1 MADNELIDALRIS
14 VKDNAKLRRENT
26 ALRAAV
32 NEPLAIVGMACR
44 LPGGIT
50 SPEGLWELVEA
61 GGDAVGE
68 FPTDRGW
75 DVAALHADA
84 ESATSRAGAL
94 RGAGDFDAA
103 FFGISPREAIALD
116 PQQRILLEIAW
127 EALEHAGIVP
137 DTLRGTDTGVFVG
150 GFYYG
155 YGAGADLGGFGAYST
170 QPAVLAGRLSYF
182 FGLEGPAVTVDTA
195 CSSSLVALHQAG
207 QALRSGECSL
217 ALVGGVTVM
226 ASPQS
231 FVEFSRQ
238 GGVAP
243 DGRCK
248 AFADTADGTGFA
260 EGAGVLVVERLSDAE
275 RHGHSVLAVVRGS
288 AVNQDGAS
296 NGLSAPNGPAQQ
308 RVIRGALER
317 AGLVPADVDAVEAHG
332 TGTVL
337 GDPIEAQA
345 VIAAYGQGRE
355 TPVYLGSL
363 KSNIGHAQ
371 AAAGV
376 AGVIKMVMAMR
387 YGVLPRTLHV
397 GVPSSHVD
405 WSAGS
410 VELLTEARPWPESG
424 RARRAGVSGFGVS
437 GTNAHVIL
445 EGVPAGVGGSSG
457 SAGLVPLPVSARS
470 GVSLGVL
477 VERVGGLVRDG
488 AGAGVVADGLVRGR
502 AVFGHRAVLLGE
514 STVTGVAGD
523 GLRTVFVFPGQ
534 GSQWVG
540 MGRELAEVSP
550 VFAARLSECV
560 AALAPYVEWSW
571 EEALGSSELL
581 GRVDVVQ
588 PLSWAVAVSLA
599 ALWGSH
605 GVVAD
610 VVVGHSQGEIAAAC
624 VAGALSL
631 EDGARVVALRSR
643 VIAGRLA
650 GRGVMASVALP
661 AAEVEVGMVEGV
673 WIAARN
679 GPSSTVIA
687 GDPRAVEGVLARYE
701 AEGVRVRRIAVDY
714 ASHTPHIEAVEDEL
728 AEVLEGITS
737 RTPAIPWWSTVDSGW
752 VEEPVDEEYWY
763 RNLRQP
769 VALDTAVSELDGS
782 LFIECSAHPVLL
794 PAIDQE
800 RTVASLRTG
809 NGGRERFLTALAEAW
824 VQGGS
829 VDWTTVVEP
838 VAERLLDLPTY
849 PFDHKRYWLL
859 PKAVGGDGIGHGL
872 LTNAVVLPGSDGVLL
887 TGRLSSATHPWL
899 ADHAVH
905 DTVLL
910 PGTAFVELVI
920 RAGDEA
926 GCDLVEELVIETP
939 LVLPGTGAVDLT
951 VTVDRP
957 DEAGC
962 RPVSVHAR
970 PEGTDTWTRHATGT
984 LGRAGDSVTAGPS
997 AWPPPG
1003 AQAVDVTGFYER
1015 IAQAGYLYGPA
1026 FCGLRTAWRSG
1037 ETLYAEVEIAGE
1049 QADETSHFGV
1059 HPALLDAA
1067 LHVTCLPLLTGQE
1080 SGAEVKLPFSWNGV
1094 RMHTTGATTLRVAI
1108 TPGPSPNGVAV
1119 HAMDPAG
1126 HPVLTV
1132 SELTARPVDADTLTD
1147 GDTAVRNSLY
1157 DLSWTELPPPA
1168 PTLNPAP
1175 GTATGPGPT
1184 GQVPC
1189 VSALPEPGVDV
1200 LEETYRLTELVLGE
1214 LHRVIA
1220 DDSLAE
1226 TPLVVRIDAGPTGGA
1241 VAGLVRSAQAEHPG
1255 RFVLVETGADTPVE
1269 TVATAVT
1276 LAEPYVRLTA
1286 GRYEVPR
1293 LTRTAAT
1300 EQTHGPLLDPDGTVV
1315 ITGGSGGLAGLLAR
1329 RLVAEHGARHLL
1341 LLSRSEPPPDTPG
1354 VHVRCDVSD
1363 RDHLASVLAAVDRPL
1378 TAVFHTAAVLD
1389 DGVIAALTPERLATT
1404 LRPKADGA
1412 WHLHELTRGADLRA
1426 FVLYSS
1432 VAGLLGGRGQGNYA
1446 AANGF
1451 LDGLAAQRR
1460 AEGLPALSMAW
1471 GLWEDDSGLTGS
1483 MSGTNRTRVRRDGFR
1498 PMKGDQALHLL
1509 ETAAGTS
1516 AAFAVAAAMDLN
1528 SQTSPL
1534 FTGLRRPA
1542 PRRTAATGVPLTE
1555 RLGAMTG
1562 TDRHAAL
1569 LTLVRDC
1576 AAAVL
1581 GHEDAGDVPA
1591 DAAFKDLGVDSL
1603 TAVEMRNRLAAATGV
1618 RLPATLAFDHPT
1630 PRAVASRLDD
1640 MLVGAAAPSVAP
1652 RAVAADDEPL
1662 AIVGMACRLPG
1673 GITSPE
1679 DLWRMVDSGGDA
1691 ITGFPVD
1698 RGWDPTVLG
1707 GGPDADRGGFLSD
1720 AADFDAAFFGISPR
1734 EALTMDPQQRL
1745 LLETSWEAFEHAGI
1759 VPDTLRGSDTGVFMG
1774 AFSYG
1779 YGAGA
1784 DLGGFGSLG
1793 LQPSVL
1799 TGRISYFYGLQ
1810 GPAFTVDTACSSSL
1824 VALHQAGHALR
1835 QGECSLALVGGV
1847 TVMGTPDGFLE
1858 FEQQGGLSPDGRCRA
1873 FADTANGTGWAEG
1886 VGVLVVER
1894 LSDAERHGHSV
1905 LAVVRGSA
1913 VNQDG
1918 ASNGLSAPNGPA
1930 QQRVIRGAL
1939 ERAGLVPADVDVV
1952 EAHGTGTVLGDPIEA
1967 QAVIAA
1973 YGQGRETPI
1982 FLGSLKSNIG
1992 HAQAAAGVAGV
2003 IKMVMAM
2010 RYGVVPRT
2018 LHVGVPSSHV
2028 DWSAGSVEL
2037 LTEARPWP
2045 VSGRARRAGVSGF
2058 GVSGTNAHVIL
2069 EGVPAGVG
2077 GSSGSAGLVPLPVS
2091 ARSGVSLA
2099 ALVERVGGLV
2109 RDGVGAGV
2117 VADGLVRGRAVF
2129 GHRAVLLGESTVP
2142 GVAGDGLRTVFVFP
2156 GQGSQWVEMG
2166 VELMGWSEVFAG
2178 RMEECAAALAP
2189 YVEWSWEEALG
2200 SSELLGRVEVVQ
2212 PLSWA
2217 VAVSLAALWGSH
2229 GVVPDVVVGHS
2240 QGEIAAACVAGAL
2253 SLEDGAR
2260 VVALRSRVIAGRLA
2274 GRGVMASVALPAA
2287 EVEVG
2292 MVEGVWVAA
2301 RNGPSSTVIA
2311 GDPRAVE
2318 GVLTRYETEG
2328 VRVRRIA
2335 VDYASHTPHIEAV
2348 EDELAEVLEGIT
2360 SRTPAVPWW
2369 STVDSGWV
2377 TGPVSDDYWY
2387 RNLREPVALDTAV
2400 SELDGSLF
2408 IECSAHP
2415 VLLPAIDQE
2424 RTVASL
2430 RTGNGGR
2437 ERFLTALAE
2446 AWVQGGSVDW
2456 TTVVEPVT
2464 ERLLDLPTYP
2474 FDHKRYWLSPVPAG
2488 GDGGIGHP
2496 FLSSVVVLPGSDGVL
2511 LRGRVSLA
2519 AHPWLADHT
2528 VQDTVLLP
2536 GTAFLELVIRAGDE
2550 TGCDTVDE
2558 LVIETPLALPVTGA
2572 VDLTVTVDRP
2582 DDNGNRP
2589 VSVHARPEGTD
2600 TWTRHATG
2608 TLTTGS
2614 NHNTGISD
2622 SLSEWP
2628 PTRARSVD
2636 VTSFYQELAAVGYGY
2651 GPAFQGLRA
2660 AWRDGDTV
2668 YADVALSDE
2677 QAAEAPLYGMHPALL
2692 DAALQVVAVTAPDG
2706 SAADLPF
2713 AWTGARFV
2721 AVGPAGLR
2729 VMVTRDGD
2737 ALSLRAADSTGRLV
2751 AEIRTIRTR
2760 PLSLPVGAGLMRLTW
2775 TEPAVPVDVPVSDA
2789 DLITLHA
2796 ADNDPTAETHALTAH
2811 LLGALTS
2818 TDRTLLVQTTEGLA
2832 TAAAAGLLRTAQAEQ
2847 PGRFVHVETAPG
2859 VTLDPERQRIA
2870 IALGEPRLR
2879 LRRGRFE
2886 AARLTRVPEPLAV
2899 PESDTW
2905 LIRPARTG
2913 TLDGLTAVDS
2923 AEPWRPLAPT
2933 EVRIGVRA
2941 AGLNFRDVLIAL
2953 GTYPGQGVL
2962 GGEAAG
2968 VVLETGPGV
2977 HDLVP
2982 GDRVFGLVGTGF
2994 GPTVV
2999 ADHRMLGRIP
3009 DGWTFP
3015 QAASVITV
3023 FATAW
3028 YGLVDLARLRPGE
3041 KVLIHAAAT
3050 GVGAAAVQI
3059 ARHLGAEVYATA
3071 STAKQHLLD
3080 LAGPHIADSRSTAF
3094 ADTFPP
3100 VDVVLN
3106 ALTGELLDA
3115 SVALLAPGGRFI
3127 EMGKTDIRH
3136 DVQQPFDLMD
3146 AGPDRLQHI
3155 ITQLLDLFT
3164 KKSLHPLPVTVHDI
3178 RQAREALATMSRGEH
3193 VGKLVLTVPRPLDPE
3208 GAVVITGGSG
3218 TLAGILARYLD
3229 HPHTYLL
3236 SRTPPPPTTPGTH
3249 IPCDLTDP
3257 HQITQALH
3265 HIPQPLTGIF
3275 HTAATLDDT
3284 LIDHLTPTRI
3294 NTVLQ
3299 PKADAAW
3306 HLHHH
3311 TRNTDL
3317 AAFVL
3322 YSSAAGVLGT
3332 PGQGNYAA
3340 ANAFLDALAE
3350 HRRTLGLP
3358 GLSIAWGL
3366 WDQATGLTGELT
3378 EADRRRMRQ
3387 GGASALTAEQGM
3399 RMYEAA
3405 VQAGMGSVVA
3415 VAGELPSDLP
3425 LLRGRPKPMAR
3436 RVSRNE
3442 DPTTD
3447 LLTLVRQKA
3456 AALLGHGGPDD
3467 VPEDAAFREL
3477 GVDSLI
3483 AVQLRNGLGE
3493 ATGLKLSATL
3503 VFDYPTPRAL
3513 ADRIGELLSP
3523 DDPATAALAQLDRL
3537 EALVTDV
3544 DPGDRRADSIGTRLT
3559 ALLDRWQRTVRP
3571 AAPVGMLSAEATA
3584 DEIFDLIDRELR

>member
-1 MADNELIDALRIS
+1 M
-14 VKDNAKLRRENT
+14 
-26 ALRAAV
+26 
-32 NEPLAIVGMACR
+32 NEPLAVVGMACR

-50 SPEGLWELVEA
+50 SPEELWELVEA
-61 GGDAVGE
+61 GGDAVGD

-103 FFGISPREAIALD
+103 FFGISPREATALD

-127 EALEHAGIVP
+127 EALERAGIVP

-182 FGLEGPAVTVDTA
+182 FGLQGPAVTVDTA

-238 GGVAP
+238 GGVAS

-317 AGLVPADVDAVEAHG
+317 AGLGPADVDVVEAHG

-345 VIAAYGQGRE
+345 VIAVYGQGRE
-355 TPVYLGSL
+355 VPLYLGSL

-376 AGVIKMVMAMR
+376 AGVIKMVLAMR

-397 GVPSSHVD
+397 GEPSSHVD
-405 WSAGS
+405 WSAGA

-437 GTNAHVIL
+437 GTNAHVVL
-445 EGVPAGVGGSSG
+445 EGVPEVSVSAAEPESG
-457 SAGLVPLPVSARS
+457 GLVPLPVSARS
-470 GVSLGVL
+470 GVGVGVL
-477 VERVGGLVRDG
+477 VERVGGLVGGGCDV
-488 AGAGVVADGLVRGR
+488 GVVADGLVRGR

-514 STVTGVAGD
+514 SRVTGVAGE

-540 MGRELAEVSP
+540 MGVELMGWSE
-550 VFAARLSECV
+550 VFARRMGECA
-560 AALAPYVEWSW
+560 AALKPFTGWDLGEVLAGRHDSGAVE
-571 EEALGSSELL
+571 
-581 GRVDVVQ
+581 VVQ

-599 ALWGSH
+599 ALWGAH
-605 GVVAD
+605 GVVPD

-661 AAEVEVGMVEGV
+661 AADIETVEGV

-687 GDPRAVEGVLARYE
+687 GDAQAVEGVLARCE
-701 AEGVRVRRIAVDY
+701 TAGVRVRRIAVDY
-714 ASHTPHIEAVEDEL
+714 ASHTPHVEAIEDEL
-728 AEVLEGITS
+728 AEVLEGVTT
-737 RTPAIPWWSTVDSGW
+737 RTPVIPWWSTVDSGW
-752 VEEPVDEEYWY
+752 VEEPVDDGYWY

-769 VALDTAVSELDGS
+769 VALDTAITELDGS

-794 PAIDQE
+794 PAIDQQ
-800 RTVASLRTG
+800 RTVASLRTDD
-809 NGGRERFLTALAEAW
+809 GGGDRFTTALAEAW
-824 VQGGS
+824 VHGAA
-829 VDWTTVVEP
+829 VDWTTIVPPTGV
-838 VAERLLDLPTY
+838 RLLDLPTY

-859 PKAVGGDGIGHGL
+859 PKPTGGDGIGHGL
-872 LTNAVVLPGSDGVLL
+872 LTTAVALPGSDGVLA
-887 TGRLSSATHPWL
+887 TGKLSQTTHPWL

-910 PGTAFVELVI
+910 PGTAFLELVI

-939 LVLPGTGAVDLT
+939 LALPVTGAVDLT

-957 DEAGC
+957 DEAGR
-962 RPVSVHAR
+962 RPVTVHAR

-984 LGRAGDSVTAGPS
+984 LTRAGSTMAAGPS

-1003 AQAVDVTGFYER
+1003 AQAVDITGFYER
-1015 IAQAGYLYGPA
+1015 LATAGYLYGPA
-1026 FCGLRTAWRSG
+1026 FQGLRAAWRDG
-1037 ETLYAEVEIAGE
+1037 DTLYAEVTLPGE
-1049 QADETSHFGV
+1049 QEDDASRYGV

-1080 SGAEVKLPFSWNGV
+1080 SDPGEVKLPFSWNGV

-1108 TPGPSPNGVAV
+1108 TPGPGPNGVTV
-1119 HAMDPAG
+1119 HATDPAG

-1132 SELTARPVDADTLTD
+1132 SELTARPVDTSTLTD
-1147 GDTAVRNSLY
+1147 GDAAARNSLY

-1168 PTLNPAP
+1168 PTLNRAP
-1175 GTATGPGPT
+1175 GTETRPGPA
-1184 GQVPC
+1184 GPAPC
-1189 VSALPEPGVDV
+1189 VSALPKPGADV
-1200 LEETYRLTELVLGE
+1200 LQETYRLTELVLGE

-1220 DDSLAE
+1220 DESLAE
-1226 TPLVVRIDAGPTGGA
+1226 TTPLVVRIDAGPTGGA

-1255 RFVLVETGADTPVE
+1255 RFVLVETGADTPDE
-1269 TVATAVT
+1269 AVAAAVT
-1276 LAEPYVRLTA
+1276 LAEPYVRLTE

-1293 LTRTAAT
+1293 LTRTAAPA
-1300 EQTHGPLLDPDGTVV
+1300 QPDGPLLDPDGTVV
-1315 ITGGSGGLAGLLAR
+1315 ITGGSGVLAGLLAR
-1329 RLVAEHGARHLL
+1329 RLVTEHGARHLL

-1363 RDHLASVLAAVDRPL
+1363 RDRLAAVLAAVERPL

-1389 DGVIAALTPERLATT
+1389 DGVVTALTPERLATA

-1460 AEGLPALSMAW
+1460 AEGLPALSLAW

-1483 MSGTNRTRVRRDGFR
+1483 MSGTNRTRVRRGGFR
-1498 PMKGDQALHLL
+1498 PMQGDQALRLL
-1509 ETAAGTS
+1509 ETAAGTG
-1516 AAFAVAAAMDLN
+1516 AAFTVAAAMDLN
-1528 SQTSPL
+1528 AQTSPL
-1534 FTGLRRPA
+1534 FAGLRRPA
-1542 PRRTAATGVPLTE
+1542 PRRTAATGVPLVE
-1555 RLGAMTG
+1555 RLATMAR
-1562 TDRHAAL
+1562 TDRDAAL

-1581 GHEDAGDVPA
+1581 GHADAADVPA

-1603 TAVEMRNRLAAATGV
+1603 TAVELRNRLAAATGV

-1630 PRAVASRLDD
+1630 PRAVASRLNDT
-1640 MLVGAAAPSVAP
+1640 LTGAAPARPTARP
-1652 RAVAADDEPL
+1652 ATAATGDEPL

-1673 GITSPE
+1673 GVTSPA
-1679 DLWRMVDSGGDA
+1679 DLWRLVDSGGDA
-1691 ITGFPVD
+1691 ISGFPVD

-1707 GGPDADRGGFLSD
+1707 GRADADRGGFLSD

-1745 LLETSWEAFEHAGI
+1745 VLETSWEAFEHAGI
-1759 VPDTLRGSDTGVFMG
+1759 VPKTLRGSDTGVFMG
-1774 AFSYG
+1774 TFSYG

-1793 LQPSVL
+1793 VQPSVL
-1799 TGRISYFYGLQ
+1799 TGRISYFYGFQ
-1810 GPAFTVDTACSSSL
+1810 GPAVTVDTACSSSL

-1847 TVMGTPDGFLE
+1847 TVMGTPDGFVE

-1939 ERAGLVPADVDVV
+1939 ERAGLGPADVDVV

-1967 QAVIAA
+1967 QAVIAV
-1973 YGQGRETPI
+1973 YGQGREVPLY
-1982 FLGSLKSNIG
+1982 LGSLKSNIG

-2010 RYGVVPRT
+2010 RYGVLPRT
-2018 LHVGVPSSHV
+2018 LHVGEPSSHV
-2028 DWSAGSVEL
+2028 DWSAGSVEVL
-2037 LTEARPWP
+2037 SEARPWP
-2045 VSGRARRAGVSGF
+2045 ESGRARRAGVSGF

-2069 EGVPAGVG
+2069 EGVPEVSVSPTE
-2077 GSSGSAGLVPLPVS
+2077 SSGGLLPLPVS
-2091 ARSGVSLA
+2091 ARSGVGVGV
-2099 ALVERVGGLV
+2099 LVERVGGLV
-2109 RDGVGAGV
+2109 GGGCDVGV

-2129 GHRAVLLGESTVP
+2129 GHRAVLLGESRVM
-2142 GVAGDGLRTVFVFP
+2142 GVAGEGLRTVFVFP
-2156 GQGSQWVEMG
+2156 GQGSQWVGMG
-2166 VELMGWSEVFAG
+2166 VELMGWSEVFAR
-2178 RMEECAAALAP
+2178 RMGECAAALKP
-2189 YVEWSWEEALG
+2189 FTGWDLG
-2200 SSELLGRVEVVQ
+2200 EVLAGRHDSGAVEVVQ

-2217 VAVSLAALWGSH
+2217 VAVSLAGLWGSH

-2260 VVALRSRVIAGRLA
+2260 VVALRSRVIGARLA

-2287 EVEVG
+2287 DIET
-2292 MVEGVWVAA
+2292 VEGVWIAA

-2311 GDPRAVE
+2311 GDAQAVE
-2318 GVLTRYETEG
+2318 GVLARYETAG

-2335 VDYASHTPHIEAV
+2335 VDYASHTPHVEAIEN
-2348 EDELAEVLEGIT
+2348 ELAEALTGIT
-2360 SRTPAVPWW
+2360 ARTPTIPWW

-2377 TGPVSDDYWY
+2377 TGPVDDGYWY
-2387 RNLREPVALDTAV
+2387 RNLRQPVALDTAIT
-2400 SELDGSLF
+2400 ELDGSLF

-2430 RTGNGGR
+2430 RTDDGGGD
-2437 ERFLTALAE
+2437 RFTTALAE
-2446 AWVQGGSVDW
+2446 AWVQGAAVDW
-2456 TTVVEPVT
+2456 TTVVPPTGV
-2464 ERLLDLPTYP
+2464 RLLDLPTYP
-2474 FDHKRYWLSPVPAG
+2474 FDHKRYWLPPAPAG
-2488 GDGGIGHP
+2488 GSEGIGHP
-2496 FLSSVVVLPGSDGVL
+2496 FLSSVVALPGSDSVL
-2511 LRGRVSLA
+2511 LKGRVSLA

-2536 GTAFLELVIRAGDE
+2536 GTALLELVLRAGDE
-2550 TGCDTVDE
+2550 TGCDTIDE
-2558 LVIETPLALPVTGA
+2558 LIIETPLALPVTGA

-2582 DDNGNRP
+2582 DEAGRRP
-2589 VSVHARPEGTD
+2589 VTVHARPEGTD

-2608 TLTTGS
+2608 TLTT
-2614 NHNTGISD
+2614 TGTTGTTVAADPSA
-2622 SLSEWP
+2622 WP
-2628 PTRARSVD
+2628 PPAAHAVD
-2636 VTSFYQELAAVGYGY
+2636 ITGFYQELAAVGYGY
-2651 GPAFQGLRA
+2651 GPAFCGLRA
-2660 AWRDGDTV
+2660 AWRDGDTL
-2668 YADVALSDE
+2668 YADVALPDE
-2677 QAAEAPLYGMHPALL
+2677 QAAEAPRYGMHPALL
-2692 DAALQVVAVTAPDG
+2692 DAALQIVALTAPDG
-2706 SAADLPF
+2706 STADLPF
-2713 AWTGARFV
+2713 AWTGARLV
-2721 AVGPAGLR
+2721 AVGAAALR
-2729 VMVTRDGD
+2729 VAVTRDGD
-2737 ALSLRAADSTGRLV
+2737 ELSLRAADSTGRPV

-2760 PLSLPVGAGLMRLTW
+2760 PLSLPVGTGLMRLTW
-2775 TEPAVPVDVPVSDA
+2775 TEPAVPADVPMTDVDV
-2789 DLITLHA
+2789 ITLHA
-2796 ADNDPTAETHALTAH
+2796 ADDDPTAETRALTAH
-2811 LLGALTS
+2811 LLEALTG

-2859 VTLDPERQRIA
+2859 ATLDTGQQQIA
-2870 IALGEPRLR
+2870 VALGEPRLR

-2905 LIRPARTG
+2905 LIRPAPTG
-2913 TLDGLTAVDS
+2913 TLEGLTAVDS

-2933 EVRIGVRA
+2933 EVRIAVRA

-2953 GTYPGQGVL
+2953 GTYPGRGVL

-2968 VVLETGPGV
+2968 IVLETGPDV

-3009 DGWTFP
+3009 EGWTFP
-3015 QAASVITV
+3015 QAASVVTV

-3028 YGLVDLARLRPGE
+3028 YGLVDLAGLRPGE

-3071 STAKQHLLD
+3071 SIAKQHLLD
-3080 LAGPHIADSRSTAF
+3080 LDGPHTADSRSTAF
-3094 ADTFPP
+3094 ATTFPP

-3127 EMGKTDIRH
+3127 EMGKTDLRH
-3136 DVQQPFDLMD
+3136 DIQQPFDLMD
-3146 AGPDRLQHI
+3146 AGPDHLQQI
-3155 ITQLLDLFT
+3155 ITRLLDLFAQGT
-3164 KKSLHPLPVTVHDI
+3164 LHPLPVTVHDM
-3178 RQAREALATMSRGEH
+3178 RQAHEAMATMSRGDH
-3193 VGKLVLTVPRPLDPE
+3193 TGKLVLTVPRPLDPD
-3208 GAVVITGGSG
+3208 GAIVITGGSG
-3218 TLAGILARYLD
+3218 TLAGILARHLD

-3257 HQITQALH
+3257 HQLTQALH
-3265 HIPQPLTGIF
+3265 QIPQPLTGIF

-3294 NTVLQ
+3294 HTVLQ

-3358 GLSIAWGL
+3358 ALSIAWGL
-3366 WDQATGLTGELT
+3366 WDQATRLTGGLTD
-3378 EADRRRMRQ
+3378 ADRRRMRR

-3405 VQAGMGSVVA
+3405 VRAGTGSVVA

-3425 LLRGRPKPMAR
+3425 LLRGRPKPVPR
-3436 RVSRNE
+3436 RVTRDE
-3442 DPTTD
+3442 DPTGD

-3467 VPEDAAFREL
+3467 IPEDAAFREL

-3483 AVQLRNGLGE
+3483 AVQLRNGLNE
-3493 ATGLKLSATL
+3493 ATGLKLAATL

-3513 ADRIGELLSP
+3513 AGRIGELLSP

-3537 EALVTDV
+3537 EALVADV
-3544 DPGDRRADSIGTRLT
+3544 DPGDRRADPIGTRIA
-3559 ALLDRWQRTVRP
+3559 ALLDRWQRAAHP
-3571 AAPVGMLSAEATA
+3571 AAPAGVLSAEATA